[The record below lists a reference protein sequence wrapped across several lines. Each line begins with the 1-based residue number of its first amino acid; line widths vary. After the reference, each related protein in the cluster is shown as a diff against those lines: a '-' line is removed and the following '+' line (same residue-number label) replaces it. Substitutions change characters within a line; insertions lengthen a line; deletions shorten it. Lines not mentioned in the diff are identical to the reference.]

1 MAILGGSPLG
11 IIGVESTPTRTG
23 ASTFPGAKNANFDVN
38 KYNAGKSNGT
48 NNRSIFY
55 GLREFRPFPAN
66 SIEKTDAPEN
76 VKNYRISKMHSD
88 SLYDTSILN
97 ILEKLSGTLAQLRS
111 QDFAYLKDVGVYP
124 NNRLMIARRF
134 NGPVG
139 NNLFQ
144 KGAGPLATMIS
155 WIPPGS
161 ENFFSLSFGEKWTEA
176 ESDFVEILNNLGD
189 DFSKRLKANVFSGT
203 GGLGGAAAAGF
214 NAMPFPGI
222 TEQLQRSVLEKL
234 GIYEDGSSQEDLP
247 AGDPNLIKQAKRR
260 EVGGV
265 TGFSTTFN
273 INMTCEWEQKFL
285 SGVDPTIVWLDIIFL
300 VLRFG
305 TSNSRFYGLG
315 EQAAQKLTTYAN
327 NPTTLINDII
337 SAIEAAINLV
347 RETIEKAIQE
357 LADSLST
364 KPDEGNAAGS
374 SGSSGSSGTSGETI
388 DVSGIVQKIID
399 TMINAVVKLVRKYRV
414 RIIGVINALSGQPS
428 GPWHITIGNPMR
440 PTFCSG
446 DLIIS
451 SSGVKLEFGPT
462 LAFND
467 LPSTIK
473 ATFQLENAR
482 TLGLDEIMGRFNTG
496 YLRSVEYIPSAQED
510 ALKLSQEARGVSW
523 GSSGSSGSSG
533 AVGTTQ
539 TDAGTRPSNNASSQ
553 NSTTPASPASNS
565 YSNSQSGNSSD
576 SKAVDNLYS
585 DLNKGNPDINPGALT

>member
-1 MAILGGSPLG
+1 
-11 IIGVESTPTRTG
+11 
-23 ASTFPGAKNANFDVN
+23 
-38 KYNAGKSNGT
+38 
-48 NNRSIFY
+48 
-55 GLREFRPFPAN
+55 
-66 SIEKTDAPEN
+66 
-76 VKNYRISKMHSD
+76 
-88 SLYDTSILN
+88 
-97 ILEKLSGTLAQLRS
+97 
-111 QDFAYLKDVGVYP
+111 
-124 NNRLMIARRF
+124 
-134 NGPVG
+134 
-139 NNLFQ
+139 
-144 KGAGPLATMIS
+144 
-155 WIPPGS
+155 
-161 ENFFSLSFGEKWTEA
+161 
-176 ESDFVEILNNLGD
+176 
-189 DFSKRLKANVFSGT
+189 
-203 GGLGGAAAAGF
+203 
-214 NAMPFPGI
+214 
-222 TEQLQRSVLEKL
+222 
-234 GIYEDGSSQEDLP
+234 
-247 AGDPNLIKQAKRR
+247 
-260 EVGGV
+260 
-265 TGFSTTFN
+265 
-273 INMTCEWEQKFL
+273 MTCEWEQKFL

-305 TSNSRFYGLG
+305 TSNSRFYGLSQ
-315 EQAAQKLTTYAN
+315 QATQKLTAYAN
-327 NPTTLINDII
+327 NPTQLIKDII
-337 SAIEAAINLV
+337 SAIEAAVNLV

-374 SGSSGSSGTSGETI
+374 SGSSGSSGISGEPFS
-388 DVSGIVQKIID
+388 VSDTVQKIID

-414 RIIGVINALSGQPS
+414 KIIGVINALSGQPS

-539 TDAGTRPSNNASSQ
+539 TDAGARPSNNASSQ